1 MDKKCPGTELR
12 NLKVE
17 IIKCSNCGYEIE
29 IFSDEVKVRCP
40 KCKTEVFRENI
51 PSCVS
56 WCIYAKECIGEEKYN
71 QIKNFIIEKQQKMDV
86 KEKVLL
92 EMMNYFKDDLKRI
105 EHARKVLMYAEKI
118 LEDNPQADRNV
129 VVISAIL
136 HDIGIKEA
144 ERKYGSAD
152 GQLQEKEGPAV
163 AKEILQ
169 KLGVKKEVI
178 DEVCQIIASHH
189 SPGEVNT
196 LNFKIIWDADWLVNL
211 KDEVDI
217 NNKEKLK
224 GIIDKVFMTDTGKRI
239 AKEIYLR

>member
-29 IFSDEVKVRCP
+29 IFSDEVKVICP

-56 WCIYAKECIGEEKYN
+56 WCVYAKECIGEEKYN
-71 QIKNFIIEKQQKMDV
+71 QIKNFIIEKQQMMDV

-105 EHARKVLMYAEKI
+105 EHARKVLMYAERI

-178 DEVCQIIASHH
+178 DEVCQITASHH
-189 SPGEVNT
+189 SPGKVNT

-224 GIIDKVFMTDTGKRI
+224 KVIDKVFMTDTGKRI

>member
-29 IFSDEVKVRCP
+29 IFSDEVKVICP

-71 QIKNFIIEKQQKMDV
+71 QIKNFIIEKQKKMDV
-86 KEKVLL
+86 KERVLL

-118 LEDNPQADRNV
+118 LEENPQADRNV

-217 NNKEKLK
+217 NDKEKLK
-224 GIIDKVFMTDTGKRI
+224 GVIDKVFMTDTGKRI

>member
-86 KEKVLL
+86 REKVLL

-105 EHARKVLMYAEKI
+105 EHARKVLMYAERI
-118 LEDNPQADRNV
+118 LEDNPQADRNDV
-129 VVISAIL
+129 TPISLKQKNGHSCFCTKMTLLCCDYKFRIPISLLKFSKCKLLSIL
-136 HDIGIKEA
+136 SFHFWYLLKNISNDGGNFLCIFYSIFQKVYPDSWRIIY
-144 ERKYGSAD
+144 RKYV
-152 GQLQEKEGPAV
+152 QL
-163 AKEILQ
+163 
-169 KLGVKKEVI
+169 
-178 DEVCQIIASHH
+178 
-189 SPGEVNT
+189 SPPP
-196 LNFKIIWDADWLVNL
+196 
-211 KDEVDI
+211 
-217 NNKEKLK
+217 
-224 GIIDKVFMTDTGKRI
+224 
-239 AKEIYLR
+239 